1 MIYQNMLLGIKP
13 YVVIANRNTSYP
25 THAHY
30 ETELILCLDGL
41 IVMEVGGERYEIQ
54 KGEAICIGGMTPH
67 SCIESPYET
76 KQLIIELGP
85 IFIGDEYKYF
95 TENSFR
101 AMVYR
106 DTEENR
112 ELLSTAL
119 NIYKVKSSEDKLSS
133 LIIKSELYRLFS
145 LIIKSANKDTMP
157 IDRRN
162 VTKIDRALELVN
174 RSYSEDISV
183 KDAADA
189 CGYGVSVFCNSFK
202 RATGLGFHEYL
213 NTHRVEI
220 AKYMLSDSE
229 ATVQKIA
236 LSVGFTDSKSFCRA
250 FKRIVGIS
258 PGEYRKTYYSV

>member
-30 ETELILCLDGL
+30 ETELIFCLDG
-41 IVMEVGGERYEIQ
+41 IIIMEVGGERYEIH

-76 KQLIIELGP
+76 NQLIIELGP

-95 TENSFR
+95 TENPFR
-101 AMVYR
+101 AVVYR
-106 DTEENR
+106 NTEEHR
-112 ELLSTAL
+112 ELLSTIL
-119 NIYKVKSSEDKLSS
+119 DIYNIKASNDKLSS
-133 LIIKSELYRLFS
+133 LMIKSKLYHLFS
-145 LIIKSANKDTMP
+145 LIIKSVNRDTLP
-157 IDRRN
+157 TERRN
-162 VTKIDRALELVN
+162 VTKIDKALELVS

-202 RATGLGFHEYL
+202 RATGVGFHEYL
-213 NTHRVEI
+213 NTHRIEV

-236 LSVGFTDSKSFCRA
+236 LSVGFADSKSFCRA
-250 FKRIVGIS
+250 FKRILGIS
-258 PGEYRKTYYSV
+258 PGEYRKTYYSM